1 MSIEQNLKTLIGE
14 YTFQICVLQEQLAQA
29 NAKIDEANA
38 EIAELTKE
46 NDGKSS
52 NS

>member
-29 NAKIDEANA
+29 NAKIV
-38 EIAELTKE
+38 ELTPKE
-46 NDGKSS
+46 ENQDK
-52 NS
+52 